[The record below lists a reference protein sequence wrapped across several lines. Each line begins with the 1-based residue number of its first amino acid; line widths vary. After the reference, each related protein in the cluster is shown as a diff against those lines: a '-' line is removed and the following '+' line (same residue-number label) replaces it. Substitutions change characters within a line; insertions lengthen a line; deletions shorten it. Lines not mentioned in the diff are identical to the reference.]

1 MIPYNWRADYGN
13 SNWDIRHRFAASYLW
28 ETPFFKNANSW
39 IRNAIGN

>member
-28 ETPFFKNANSW
+28 EIPFFKNANSW
-39 IRNAIGN
+39 IRNAFGN